1 MTALQTTTQHVDREK
16 APFVLHLT
24 FGELKFAIG
33 IEPDGTTTSICLSN
47 PKRPLPTIAQQALTS
62 TIQKLTGHKPAF
74 YDLEKPSF
82 QRSITALSGALFMQT
97 EVQS

>member
-1 MTALQTTTQHVDREK
+1 MVAQEQKTQVDEKK

-24 FGELKFAIG
+24 FGELKFAIS

-47 PKRPLPTIAQQALTS
+47 PKRPLPTIAQQALIS
-62 TIQKLTGHKPAF
+62 AIQKLTGHKPTF
-74 YDLEKPSF
+74 YDLERSSL
-82 QRSITALSGALFMQT
+82 QYSITTLSSALFMQA